1 MSDNIQLGR
10 RYQCNTCGCM
20 VLCTKPGNDM
30 VECCESPMELQ
41 QPRKLPSSD

>member
-10 RYQCNTCGCM
+10 SHQCNTCGCM
-20 VLCTKPGNDM
+20 VLCTKPGDDM
-30 VECCESPMELQ
+30 VECCEAPMELQ